1 MNNYKLIIQY
11 DGSNFNGWQI
21 QAKGKTVQG
30 EIKRALE
37 VLLKHEVVLTG
48 AGRTDTGVHAL
59 GQVANFKSEQT
70 LDFYRFKHS
79 LNSMLP
85 FTIRIKSMEEVPE
98 SFNSRFDALSR
109 SYIYFISNSPSP
121 FNYRFVFNYHYP
133 LDLSLLNNLS
143 RPLTGTH
150 DFSSFTKYAK
160 DRENF
165 DCNIKTLKWTQIK
178 DNVVVFIEA
187 DRFLHGMVRAITG
200 TVLRLAKV
208 GGTENDMNDILN
220 SKNREKAYGSVPA
233 KGLFLYK
240 IKYQV

>member
-21 QAKGKTVQG
+21 QARGKTVQG

-37 VLLKHEVVLTG
+37 TLVKHEVVLTG

-59 GQVANFKSEQT
+59 GQVANFKSEQDI
-70 LDFYRFKHS
+70 DFYRFKHS

-85 FTIRIKSMEEVPE
+85 FSIRIRKMELVPE
-98 SFNSRFDALSR
+98 DFNSRFDALSR
-109 SYIYFISNSPSP
+109 SYFYFISGSPSP
-121 FNYRFVFNYHYP
+121 FNYKFVYNYHFP
-133 LDLSLLNNLS
+133 TDIDQLNELAK
-143 RPLTGTH
+143 PLTGIH

-160 DRENF
+160 DRDNF
-165 DCNIKTLKWTQIK
+165 ECNITAIKWTKIK
-178 DNVVVFIEA
+178 GITVLFIEA

-200 TVLRLAKV
+200 TILRLAKD
-208 GGTENDMNDILN
+208 GKTSEHIINILRA
-220 SKNREKAYGSVPA
+220 KEREAAFGSVPA

-240 IKYQV
+240 VKY